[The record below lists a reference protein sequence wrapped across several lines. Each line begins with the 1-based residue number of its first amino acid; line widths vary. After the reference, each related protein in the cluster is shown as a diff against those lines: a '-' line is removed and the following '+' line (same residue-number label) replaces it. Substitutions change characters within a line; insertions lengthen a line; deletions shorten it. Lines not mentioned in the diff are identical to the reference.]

1 MFCYNEVI
9 NSHEHNTKITAASR
23 WTSLCSYMFP
33 VIEVKTQIFKIL
45 TDNSSCPKTIN
56 TIRNV
61 DLEVPR
67 KNLKHVDMHMEK
79 AKNRIRK

>member
-1 MFCYNEVI
+1 
-9 NSHEHNTKITAASR
+9 
-23 WTSLCSYMFP
+23 MFP